1 MTSSPNGARRR
12 RPVLVPVAL
21 ALAVV
26 VIGVTAAFGGLK
38 DAPDAPPPTV
48 SPGDTIDQGQYRTQF
63 IKAIDT
69 TEKGDFDTTK
79 RYLELVLKVTN
90 MGKETA
96 SVGVIPDSG
105 KYSPFGS
112 FAGSLLRTRPEIK
125 TKYGPQVSVL
135 SLGVESHQLHP
146 GITTT
151 VVVKYELEPTATAP
165 PEISLDVGSFVYE
178 QLGLLNQGQA
188 WQLAG
193 AYKDDNGPFEP
204 EVAAQITL
212 PVRKESS

>member
-1 MTSSPNGARRR
+1 
-12 RPVLVPVAL
+12 
-21 ALAVV
+21 
-26 VIGVTAAFGGLK
+26 
-38 DAPDAPPPTV
+38 V
-48 SPGDTIDQGQYRTQF
+48 SPGDTIDQGKFRTQF

-69 TEKGDFDTTK
+69 TEKGDFGTDK

-96 SVGVIPDSG
+96 SVGVIPDGG
-105 KYSPFGS
+105 KFSPFGS

-125 TKYGPQVSVL
+125 TKYGPQISVL
-135 SLGVESHQLHP
+135 SLGVESHQLQP

-178 QLGLLNQGQA
+178 QLGLLNQGHD
-188 WQLAG
+188 WMLAG
-193 AYKDDNGPFEP
+193 AYKDDKGPFEP
-204 EVAAQITL
+204 EVATQITL